1 MASPQG
7 KIVKAPGSV
16 YNKRGGPQRPLF
28 GVPMKY
34 IRQFFIIIAVTFAG
48 ELLSRL
54 IPVPVPAGI
63 YGLLILFFGLLTG
76 LIPYEAVKETGKFLV
91 EIMQV
96 MFIPATVGL
105 LKVWGIV
112 KDSLL
117 SYAVILVVTTFL
129 VMAASGLVTQ
139 AVIRHG
145 RRGAGQ
151 DAETAAGRTGEEAR
165 HE

>member
-1 MASPQG
+1 
-7 KIVKAPGSV
+7 
-16 YNKRGGPQRPLF
+16 
-28 GVPMKY
+28 MKY

-48 ELLSRL
+48 ELLAGL
-54 IPVPVPAGI
+54 IPLPVPAGI
-63 YGLLILFFGLLTG
+63 YGLLILFAGLMTG
-76 LIPYEAVKETGKFLV
+76 LIPYESVKETGKFLV

-105 LKVWGIV
+105 LKVWGVV

-129 VMAASGLVTQ
+129 VMAVSGLAAQ
-139 AVIRHG
+139 AMV
-145 RRGAGQ
+145 RRKNVEGTALAEEGGTAG
-151 DAETAAGRTGEEAR
+151 